1 MLLRRRM
8 ETKRDYDRKN
18 EEPAVMCSI
27 CTCEQVAGF
36 RDRRTGKF
44 RDVMLIRDERDLER
58 FKRECGVEEIL
69 KLY

>member
-8 ETKRDYDRKN
+8 ETKRDYDREN

-27 CTCEQVAGF
+27 CTGEQVAGF